1 MPQGTGCCT
10 SLLDAPSTCLA
21 LPSLPKVTAL
31 QDWARDLS
39 SSHLHMYTLLLA
51 RLTQPMSSA
60 QVISPPGRLVLH
72 HLASPGLSCVVHL
85 CTGHLQ
91 PSHTV
96 CPLSFH
102 VPWALLGSPSKGTV
116 PAGLRRAAS
125 WLPSDSGARESERMD
140 QKAAAHIPE
149 SWLGA
154 RHGTKGFTSITSL
167 NPNSSLGRRQR
178 L

>member
-10 SLLDAPSTCLA
+10 SLIDAPSTCLA

-85 CTGHLQ
+85 CTRHLQ
-91 PSHTV
+91 PFHTV

-102 VPWALLGSPSKGTV
+102 VPWALLGSPSQALSLLVLDG
-116 PAGLRRAAS
+116 
-125 WLPSDSGARESERMD
+125 
-140 QKAAAHIPE
+140 QH
-149 SWLGA
+149 
-154 RHGTKGFTSITSL
+154 HGCLLTQGPGNQSTWIRKQQPTSL
-167 NPNSSLGRRQR
+167 RAGWAPGMVPSALPPSLH
-178 L
+178 

>member
-1 MPQGTGCCT
+1 MPQGTGRCT
-10 SLLDAPSTCLA
+10 SLIEAPSTCLA

-51 RLTQPMSSA
+51 HLTQPMSSA

-72 HLASPGLSCVVHL
+72 HLASPGLSLWSIYAQSTSSHL
-85 CTGHLQ
+85 TLSV
-91 PSHTV
+91 PYNFFM
-96 CPLSFH
+96 CPW
-102 VPWALLGSPSKGTV
+102 VPISGTV

-125 WLPSDSGARESERMD
+125 WLPSDSGARESEHMD

-149 SWLGA
+149 SWLGT
-154 RHGTKGFTSITSL
+154 RHGTKCFTSITSL
-167 NPNSSLGRRQR
+167 NPNNSLGRRQ
-178 L
+178 